1 MTDEKPHQRRAEI
14 AEAARALIAERGFE
28 GLRTRD
34 IAERVGINIATL
46 HYHVPTKDSLI
57 EIVAQSLRDD
67 FIAQNIARP
76 RAGKTAWQRLMD
88 EFEDFRDILVN
99 NPDLFIVFSELLMRA
114 KRDPRVAAATGP
126 MQAFWHAQWVD
137 LIEAARVEGSL
148 RGDIDPFAAATM
160 IIGALVASQRM
171 PGDRLVHFE
180 RVVAELERSITSNA
194 SQVREPS
201 K

>member
-114 KRDPRVAAATGP
+114 KRDPRVAAAT
-126 MQAFWHAQWVD
+126 
-137 LIEAARVEGSL
+137 
-148 RGDIDPFAAATM
+148 M

-180 RVVAELERSITSNA
+180 RVVAELERSIASNA